1 MKAGI
6 SVTVF
11 LCRWRKLHIKIP
23 AKWLIPVG
31 HIWSTTWVMTEIL
44 KYLFGITLFVF
55 NLFLNDYLLLANVSS
70 VFRALKLNT
79 SFIFKKPPIKPHH
92 RETQFVLEKNTHRFM
107 SRKSQIA
114 TELSKRWVT
123 TVPNSS
129 RAGTYYFVWQRNHSK
144 YS

>member
-1 MKAGI
+1 
-6 SVTVF
+6 
-11 LCRWRKLHIKIP
+11 
-23 AKWLIPVG
+23 
-31 HIWSTTWVMTEIL
+31 MTEIL

-79 SFIFKKPPIKPHH
+79 SFIFKKTPIKPHH

-129 RAGTYYFVWQRNHSK
+129 RAGTYYFV
-144 YS
+144 